1 MNIYTTIQGDTWD
14 IIAKKIYND
23 EMKADYLMANNLDLI
38 EVVIFPANIKIYVPD
53 LTQEQDNDL
62 PSWRN

>member
-38 EVVIFPANIKIYVPD
+38 EIVIFPANIKIYVPD